1 LNKNSDYDRNSKEL
15 GIDNSPSD
23 DFEINEN
30 ELDENFNMNIYS
42 DEGFEE
48 MEKQCFDDQDLENGN
63 ENGKL
68 TSFSFVKYYF

>member
-42 DEGFEE
+42 DQGFEE
-48 MEKQCFDDQDLENGN
+48 MEKQCLDDQDLDNDNGR
-63 ENGKL
+63 L
-68 TSFSFVKYYF
+68 TSFSFGKYYF